1 MIGMNEPPVNDF
13 RGRILQAPEGDI
25 EVSLE
30 RLKIDM
36 RYGESSRDFLR
47 IFALYFVLFLQGGVY
62 A

>member
-1 MIGMNEPPVNDF
+1 MIGMNEPLVNDF

-30 RLKIDM
+30 RLKIDL
-36 RYGESSRDFLR
+36 RYGGPGRASRLLMAY
-47 IFALYFVLFLQGGVY
+47 IILLLQGGLY